1 MIPGMILILL
11 LIFFLVSL
19 RHILTFG
26 LIPAENSVR
35 EYKARHDDLGRNN
48 RLLKSANEELESKV
62 ENTIAL
68 YDITKDIC
76 KNLEEEKV
84 FAAFKEKI
92 SRYMR
97 VEECRLLGPDEDITK
112 YSDYTIL
119 PLNVYKKTVG
129 FLAARMIK
137 DQETDKFHIL
147 AQQFLLGFKRALLYK
162 EVQELTITDT
172 LTHVFTRRYFMERF
186 NEELSRSKKLKLR
199 LSFLMID
206 VDRFKDFNDRYGH
219 LVGDAILQDVT
230 KTIKDTIRQID
241 LIGRYGGEE
250 ICIILTETDK
260 EHSRFAAERI
270 RRAIEQKVIK
280 AYDEELKAT
289 ISIGISTYPGDAH
302 ETKSLIERADQA
314 LYMAKQS
321 GRNRICLYQPSH

>member
-1 MIPGMILILL
+1 M
-11 LIFFLVSL
+11 FFLISL
-19 RHILTFG
+19 RHILTFS
-26 LIPAENSVR
+26 LVPAENSVK
-35 EYKARHDDLGRNN
+35 EHKAKYDDLVKNN
-48 RLLKSANEELESKV
+48 RLLKSANEELENKV

-92 SRYMR
+92 NRYMR
-97 VEECRLLGPDEDITK
+97 VEDCRLLGPDEDITK

-129 FLAARMIK
+129 FLAARIIK

-260 EHSRFAAERI
+260 EQSRFAAERI
-270 RRAIEQKVIK
+270 RRAIEQKIIK